1 MCLEIKIET
10 IHKINEA
17 AAKFVEILND
27 LNKNKILN
35 VVAFYGKMGVGKTT
49 FIREIAAQMGVKDV
63 VNSPTFAI
71 VNEYTT
77 ENGEN
82 IYHFDLYRINSD
94 NEAYDIGY
102 EDYVYSNN
110 YCFLEWPEKI
120 QNLLPP
126 QYIAVF
132 ITEEDDSSRTVKIT
146 VKE

>member
-1 MCLEIKIET
+1 MCREIKIESLD
-10 IHKINEA
+10 KIKEA
-17 AAKFVEILND
+17 ATEFVEILYN
-27 LNKNKILN
+27 LNKTKILN

-49 FIREIAAQMGVKDV
+49 FIREIAAAMGVEGI

-71 VNEYTT
+71 INEYTT
-77 ENGEN
+77 SIGEN

-126 QYIAVF
+126 QYIAVL
-132 ITEEDDSSRTVKIT
+132 ISEEDNGTRTVKIT
-146 VKE
+146 VKD